1 MFAPAKWGAPPD
13 CKKNAYLECFLKRKI
28 FSAAEGPLPNP
39 WAFWLRR
46 VRDSAQSENASPRV
60 GNCGQMGFRGR
71 RNAAGA
77 SSRPWHGRN
86 RASSWPD
93 PAAMCNDRA
102 PPKKAPGREP
112 GARGAECIIAP
123 LAGAQG
129 GVLDADRASP
139 AFAQRSAINRR
150 SVRGRA
156 LGAAR
161 QKRLPCRHR
170 ECAARRGVAARRRG
184 LSSATIKGRR
194 QHNPPIPSQ
203 TRYAKPSE
211 ARRPSRRPTGARQ
224 SDRKTYILRLP
235 ANLHV
240 GPYIAASRLRLFD

>member
-1 MFAPAKWGAPPD
+1 
-13 CKKNAYLECFLKRKI
+13 
-28 FSAAEGPLPNP
+28 
-39 WAFWLRR
+39 
-46 VRDSAQSENASPRV
+46 
-60 GNCGQMGFRGR
+60 
-71 RNAAGA
+71 
-77 SSRPWHGRN
+77 
-86 RASSWPD
+86 
-93 PAAMCNDRA
+93 MCNDRA
-102 PPKKAPGREP
+102 PPKKASGREP
-112 GARGAECIIAP
+112 GAQRSRMHHRATRRR
-123 LAGAQG
+123 AQG
-129 GVLDADRASP
+129 GVLDVDRASP

-161 QKRLPCRHR
+161 QERLPCRHR
-170 ECAARRGVAARRRG
+170 ECAARRGAAARRRG

-203 TRYAKPSE
+203 TRYAKPSD

-240 GPYIAASRLRLFD
+240 GPYIAATPTETLRLEPASSRSRRWRRRARHCRGRRHGGGTYSCQICALDHIRGGK

>member
-1 MFAPAKWGAPPD
+1 LLPPSGGRRRTA
-13 CKKNAYLECFLKRKI
+13 KNAYLECFLKEK
-28 FSAAEGPLPNP
+28 SSPEGPLPNP

-46 VRDSAQSENASPRV
+46 VRDSAHIGKCQPV
-60 GNCGQMGFRGR
+60 GWQLRQMGFRGR
-71 RNAAGA
+71 RNPAGA

-170 ECAARRGVAARRRG
+170 ECAARRGAAARRRG

-224 SDRKTYILRLP
+224 SDRKTYILRLH

>member
-1 MFAPAKWGAPPD
+1 LFAPARWAAPPD
-13 CKKNAYLECFLKRKI
+13 CKKCICRMLFKKKNLLCCRRA
-28 FSAAEGPLPNP
+28 AAEPMGVLAAAGAPT
-39 WAFWLRR
+39 
-46 VRDSAQSENASPRV
+46 SENASPRV

-77 SSRPWHGRN
+77 SSRPRHGRN

-150 SVRGRA
+150 SVRVRA

-170 ECAARRGVAARRRG
+170 ECAARRGAAARRRA
-184 LSSATIKGRR
+184 SATIKGRR

-203 TRYAKPSE
+203 TRYGKPSE
-211 ARRPSRRPTGARQ
+211 ARRPSR
-224 SDRKTYILRLP
+224 
-235 ANLHV
+235 
-240 GPYIAASRLRLFD
+240 

>member
-1 MFAPAKWGAPPD
+1 MLPPSGR
-13 CKKNAYLECFLKRKI
+13 CRRTAKNAYLECFLKRKI

-123 LAGAQG
+123 LAGAKEVSSMPTAPRPLSLSDQQLTA
-129 GVLDADRASP
+129 VLSAAAPLAPPD
-139 AFAQRSAINRR
+139 RSAFLVAIANVLRGEEQPLGDGGFRR
-150 SVRGRA
+150 QQLKDAASTIRQYLHRHATRSHQRQGALQGDRQEQGRA
-156 LGAAR
+156 T
-161 QKRLPCRHR
+161 
-170 ECAARRGVAARRRG
+170 E
-184 LSSATIKGRR
+184 
-194 QHNPPIPSQ
+194 
-203 TRYAKPSE
+203 KPTS
-211 ARRPSRRPTGARQ
+211 
-224 SDRKTYILRLP
+224 
-235 ANLHV
+235 
-240 GPYIAASRLRLFD
+240 